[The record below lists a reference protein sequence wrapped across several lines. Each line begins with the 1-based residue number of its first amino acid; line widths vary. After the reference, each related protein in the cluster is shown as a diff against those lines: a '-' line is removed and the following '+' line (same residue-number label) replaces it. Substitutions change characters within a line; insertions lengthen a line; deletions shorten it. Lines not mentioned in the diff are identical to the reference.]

1 MNMPLNTMRP
11 VSTADGHLSDQMG
24 LAVVLEAVQE
34 LAGQVEFPK
43 LLDTLTKIMIENA
56 GAQRGYFLLPEG
68 DQWEVTTTARA
79 DASGV
84 QVSSVRPGEATLP
97 MTIIHY
103 AARTR
108 EPVLINEPTRSNPF
122 AQDPYLISAQ
132 PKSIL
137 CLPILH
143 QRKLAGMVYME
154 NHLTPNAF
162 APERLEVLK
171 LLATQAGVALQNAR
185 LYTNLQQAEASARAN
200 EQRFRH
206 LFENAPLC
214 IFEVDVSS
222 TPAVII
228 AANRRAEAVYG
239 WSGPE
244 FADLTL
250 EQIVPPKARRAI
262 NRLIEHVSAGETVAI
277 ETSNRHRDGTIF
289 PVRVIAT
296 PETEMGPHANHVVVA
311 VEDITAQMQR
321 RSEAE
326 AIDEERRRIAQE
338 IHDGVVQDLA
348 ALRLRA
354 SLWYDWVQAS
364 PAQAQ
369 AELAELQAI
378 LDREIAEIRRAIF
391 ALRPVA
397 LDEVGFF
404 PALRQ
409 LAADF
414 DNLYQFYVDL
424 HIAGDEECLP
434 STLELPL
441 FRIVQEALSNVSKH
455 AQASLVWIGLNLT
468 QDEAVRLAI
477 RDNGLG
483 FDPNGLEE
491 TMQGG
496 HLGLKQM
503 RERVE
508 KAGGTLVIDSQPGQG
523 TEVRV
528 VLPVG

>member
-1 MNMPLNTMRP
+1 MNVPLNIIQP
-11 VSTADGHLSDQMG
+11 ASTADGHLD
-24 LAVVLEAVQE
+24 LAIVLQAVQE
-34 LAGQVEFPK
+34 LASQVEFPK
-43 LLDTLTKIMIENA
+43 LLDTLTKIMIESA
-56 GAQRGYFLLPEG
+56 GAQTGYLLLPEG
-68 DQWEVTTTARA
+68 NEWEVAATART

-84 QVSSVRPGEATLP
+84 KVFSSTPVEVTLP
-97 MTIIHY
+97 MTIIRH
-103 AARTR
+103 AARSR
-108 EPVLINEPTRSNPF
+108 EPVLVNGTSTAHPF

-132 PKSIL
+132 PQSVL

-162 APERLEVLK
+162 APGRLEVLK
-171 LLATQAGVALQNAR
+171 LLATQAGVALQNAS
-185 LYTNLQQAEASARAN
+185 LYRNLQQAEASARAN

-222 TPAVII
+222 TPAII
-228 AANRRAEAVYG
+228 LAANHRAETLYG
-239 WSGPE
+239 WSAAE
-244 FADLTL
+244 FADLTV
-250 EQIVPPKARRAI
+250 EQIVPLEARRAI
-262 NRLIEHVSAGETVAI
+262 SRLIQRVRAGETVVI
-277 ETSNRHRDGTIF
+277 ETSNRHRDGAIF

-326 AIDEERRRIAQE
+326 AIDEERQRIAQE
-338 IHDGVVQDLA
+338 IHDGVLQDLA
-348 ALRLRA
+348 SLRLRA

-364 PAQAQ
+364 PVQMQ
-369 AELAELQAI
+369 AELDELQAI

-404 PALRQ
+404 PALHQ

-414 DNLYQFYVDL
+414 DNLHQFYVDL
-424 HIAGDEECLP
+424 HISGAEEHLP
-434 STLELPL
+434 PALELPL
-441 FRIVQEALSNVSKH
+441 FRIVQEALSNVGKH
-455 AQASLVWIGLNLT
+455 AQASLVWISLDLT
-468 QDEAVRLAI
+468 EDEVVRLTV

-483 FDPNGLEE
+483 FDPDSLEE
-491 TMQGG
+491 TVHGG
-496 HLGLKQM
+496 HLGLKHM

-508 KAGGTLVIDSQPGQG
+508 KAGGTLVVDSQPGQG

-528 VLPVG
+528 VLPLRRSGV

>member
-1 MNMPLNTMRP
+1 MNIPPNSMQPA
-11 VSTADGHLSDQMG
+11 SAADGHLFDHLD
-24 LAVVLEAVQE
+24 LAIALETVQE
-34 LAGQVEFPK
+34 LAGQVELPK
-43 LLDTLTKIMIENA
+43 LLDTLAKIMIENA
-56 GAQRGYFLLPEG
+56 GAQRGYLLLPEG

-84 QVSSVRPGEATLP
+84 QVSSVTPGEATLP

-103 AARTR
+103 VARTR
-108 EPVLINEPTRSNPF
+108 ELVLINEPTRSNPF

-162 APERLEVLK
+162 APGRLEVLK

-239 WSGPE
+239 WSAAE

-250 EQIVPPKARRAI
+250 EQIVPPKARWAI
-262 NRLIEHVSAGETVAI
+262 SRLIQRVRSGETVTI
-277 ETSNRHRDGTIF
+277 ETTNRHRDGAIF

-326 AIDEERRRIAQE
+326 AIDEERRRIAHE

-354 SLWYDWVQAS
+354 SLWYDWVQAN
-364 PAQAQ
+364 PTQMQ

-378 LDREIAEIRRAIF
+378 LDREIAEIRHAIF

-424 HIAGDEECLP
+424 HISGAEERLP

-455 AQASLVWIGLNLT
+455 AQASLVWIGLDLT
-468 QDEAVRLAI
+468 QDEAVRLI
-477 RDNGLG
+477 VRDNGLG
-483 FDPNGLEE
+483 FGPDRLEE
-491 TMQGG
+491 AVHGR

-503 RERVE
+503 HERVE
-508 KAGGTLVIDSQPGQG
+508 KAGGTLVVNSQPGQG

-528 VLPVG
+528 VFPLG

>member
-1 MNMPLNTMRP
+1 MNVPLNTIQP
-11 VSTADGHLSDQMG
+11 ASTADGHLSDHMD
-24 LAVVLEAVQE
+24 LAIVLQAVQE
-34 LAGQVEFPK
+34 LASQVELPK
-43 LLDTLTKIMIENA
+43 LLDTVTKIMIQSA
-56 GAQRGYFLLPEG
+56 GAQRGYLLLPEG
-68 DQWEVTTTARA
+68 KQWKVVTTARM
-79 DASGV
+79 DASEV
-84 QVSSVRPGEATLP
+84 KVSSATLVEVTLP
-97 MTIIHY
+97 MTIIRH

-108 EPVLINEPTRSNPF
+108 KPVLVNDATTANPF

-143 QRKLAGMVYME
+143 RRKLAAIVYME
-154 NHLTPNAF
+154 NHSTPNAF
-162 APERLEVLK
+162 APGQLEVLK

-222 TPAVII
+222 TPAVIL
-228 AANRRAEAVYG
+228 AANHRAEAVYG
-239 WSGPE
+239 WSAAE

-250 EQIVPPKARRAI
+250 EQIVPAEARRAI
-262 NRLIEHVSAGETVAI
+262 SRLIQHVRAGETVAI
-277 ETSNRHRDGTIF
+277 KTSNRHRDGAIF

-311 VEDITAQMQR
+311 VEDITAQIQR

-364 PAQAQ
+364 PAQVQ
-369 AELAELQAI
+369 AELDELQAI

-414 DNLYQFYVDL
+414 DNLHQFYVDL
-424 HIAGDEECLP
+424 HISGAEERLP
-434 STLELPL
+434 SALELPL
-441 FRIVQEALSNVSKH
+441 FRIVQEALSNVGKH
-455 AQASLVWIGLNLT
+455 AQASLVWIGLDLT
-468 QDEAVRLAI
+468 QDEAVGLTV

-483 FDPNGLEE
+483 FHPDSLEE
-491 TMQGG
+491 AAHGG

-508 KAGGTLVIDSQPGQG
+508 KTGGTLVVDSQPGQG

-528 VLPVG
+528 VLPLG

>member
-262 NRLIEHVSAGETVAI
+262 NRLIEHVLKF
-277 ETSNRHRDGTIF
+277 N
-289 PVRVIAT
+289 
-296 PETEMGPHANHVVVA
+296 
-311 VEDITAQMQR
+311 
-321 RSEAE
+321 
-326 AIDEERRRIAQE
+326 
-338 IHDGVVQDLA
+338 
-348 ALRLRA
+348 
-354 SLWYDWVQAS
+354 
-364 PAQAQ
+364 
-369 AELAELQAI
+369 
-378 LDREIAEIRRAIF
+378 
-391 ALRPVA
+391 
-397 LDEVGFF
+397 
-404 PALRQ
+404 
-409 LAADF
+409 
-414 DNLYQFYVDL
+414 
-424 HIAGDEECLP
+424 CL
-434 STLELPL
+434 
-441 FRIVQEALSNVSKH
+441 
-455 AQASLVWIGLNLT
+455 
-468 QDEAVRLAI
+468 
-477 RDNGLG
+477 
-483 FDPNGLEE
+483 
-491 TMQGG
+491 
-496 HLGLKQM
+496 
-503 RERVE
+503 
-508 KAGGTLVIDSQPGQG
+508 
-523 TEVRV
+523 
-528 VLPVG
+528 